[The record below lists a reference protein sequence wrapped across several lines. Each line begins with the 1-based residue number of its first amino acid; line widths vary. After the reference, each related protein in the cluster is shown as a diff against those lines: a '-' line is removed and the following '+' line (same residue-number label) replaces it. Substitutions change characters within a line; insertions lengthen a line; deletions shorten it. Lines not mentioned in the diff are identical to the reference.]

1 MKDEYVNYVVEHP
14 ELKQI
19 MSDFLSKI
27 LLDKPKDIPS
37 YASSYFAGFLPKEA
51 KDSVRECF
59 VMDVRLC
66 VSKVDVD
73 LWILKP

>member
-1 MKDEYVNYVVEHP
+1 MKDEYVSYVMEHP

-37 YASSYFAGFLPKEA
+37 YASTYFAGFLPRES
-51 KDSVRECF
+51 KDSVRVKRSISSQVLLYCDF
-59 VMDVRLC
+59 VE
-66 VSKVDVD
+66 S
-73 LWILKP
+73 